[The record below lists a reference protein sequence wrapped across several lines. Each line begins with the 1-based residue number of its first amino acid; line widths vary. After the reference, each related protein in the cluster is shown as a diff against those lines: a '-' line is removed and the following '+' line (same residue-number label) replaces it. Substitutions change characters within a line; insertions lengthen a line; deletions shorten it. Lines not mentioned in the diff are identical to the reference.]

1 MSAGR
6 RYLVAGGASGI
17 GLAFARLAVSR
28 GAAVAILDRDAAALS
43 EAGRQLP
50 SLAAALVC
58 DVTDSEAVDRAVQE
72 AAGALGGI
80 DGVVNCA
87 GIDLRADLE
96 SMRDDDWDRV
106 MAVNLGGPM
115 RVCRAAVPH
124 LKRAGG
130 GVIVNVSSAAGLSP
144 LPGRSAYC
152 AAKAG
157 LNMFGKALAME
168 LAVFGIRVVS
178 VCPGAVDTPLL
189 RSSYEE
195 APDSQAALAAIRAR
209 YALGR
214 VAQPQELAE
223 TILFLSGPGASYITG
238 ATLAVDGG
246 RSFH

>member
-17 GLAFARLAVSR
+17 GLAFARLAASR

-50 SLAAALVC
+50 SLAAALFC

>member
-17 GLAFARLAVSR
+17 GLAFARLAASR